1 MDGPPPDTHSF
12 VVRVWPKRV
21 ENAEGD
27 APWRGSITHVETGE
41 RRYLE
46 GLIEVPAFIAPYI
59 LEAGGTLDWRSRVLL
74 WVATKAA
81 HDSASR

>member
-1 MDGPPPDTHSF
+1 
-12 VVRVWPKRV
+12 V

-27 APWRGSITHVETGE
+27 ASWRGSITHVETGE

-59 LEAGGTLDWRSRVLL
+59 LEAGGALDWRSRLLL
-74 WVATKAA
+74 WVA
-81 HDSASR
+81 SRASRDSTSR